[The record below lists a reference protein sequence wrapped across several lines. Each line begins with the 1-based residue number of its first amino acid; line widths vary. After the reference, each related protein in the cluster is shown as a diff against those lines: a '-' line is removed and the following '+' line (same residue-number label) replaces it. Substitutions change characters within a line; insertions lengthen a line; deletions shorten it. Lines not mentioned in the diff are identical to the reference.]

1 MGLDDGRSPRIEGEA
16 IKMKLTKSQLKKIIK
31 EELSSILNEEKFLVR
46 AYRHGDSRGPD
57 PDDVYG
63 GGSIFRVEA
72 ESEELAIEIVRNSPK
87 IDPNQPIEIVKRSY

>member
-46 AYRHGDSRGPD
+46 AYRHGKHGGP
-57 PDDVYG
+57 
-63 GGSIFRVEA
+63 SIFRVKA
-72 ESEELAIEIVRNSPK
+72 ESEELAIEIVKNSPK
-87 IDPNQPIEIVKRSY
+87 IDIDLNQPIEIVKKSY

>member
-46 AYRHGDSRGPD
+46 AYLHGAPHGP
-57 PDDVYG
+57 
-63 GGSIFRVEA
+63 SIFRVEA
-72 ESEELAIEIVRNSPK
+72 ESEELAIEIVKNSPK
-87 IDPNQPIEIVKRSY
+87 IDIDLNQPIEIVKRSY

>member
-46 AYRHGDSRGPD
+46 AYRHGKHGDSFP
-57 PDDVYG
+57 
-63 GGSIFRVEA
+63 SIFRVEA
-72 ESEELAIEIVRNSPK
+72 ESEELAIEIVKNSLK
-87 IDPNQPIEIVKRSY
+87 IDIDSNQPIEIVKRSY